1 MRVTI
6 YAGGFV
12 AGFVGRSLF
21 VFWLAVR
28 PPRLAVP
35 LAPGHFGLTVED
47 VTITTD
53 DGLRLAAWL
62 APRPG
67 APAVVLLHGYPADRA
82 DMLPIAAGLAS
93 RFTVFLLDQRYFGR
107 SEGRLTTLG
116 FKERRDLG
124 RALDFL
130 ATRGVGAVGVFGF
143 SLGGAVA
150 LLAAAEDPRIRAVAA
165 YAPFADLRL
174 LGHELY
180 AWLGPLKYPLVGMTR
195 VWSRLFVGDD
205 ITRPAP
211 VEAAATLTV
220 PVLLVASRADEQ
232 IPFAHAERLR
242 EALAANPRA
251 EFAPGGGALAAADEV
266 WQRADLVLKVKE
278 PLPAESARLRPGQI
292 LFTYLHLAPAPELAR
307 ALRDSGAIAIAY
319 ETVQRADGSLPLL
332 TPMSE
337 VAGRLAVQEGA
348 FYLGRPHGGRG
359 ILLSGVPGVPPGN
372 VVILGAGTAGL
383 NAARTA
389 VGLGAD
395 VSILHVNPHRLRP
408 PDDIFRRQAL
418 ALMSN
423 NFNVPPVLPRADLLV
438 GAVLVPRARAPPPAP

>member
-1 MRVTI
+1 MRLAL
-6 YAGGFV
+6 YAAVLV
-12 AGFVGRSLF
+12 AGFVGVSLL

-28 PPRLAVP
+28 PPRLTVP
-35 LAPGHFGLTVED
+35 LAPRDFGLAVED
-47 VTITTD
+47 VAITTD

-62 APRPG
+62 VARPG

-107 SEGRLTTLG
+107 SEGR
-116 FKERRDLG
+116 
-124 RALDFL
+124 L

-242 EALAANPRA
+242 EALAANP
-251 EFAPGGGALAAADEV
+251 APSSCS
-266 WQRADLVLKVKE
+266 R
-278 PLPAESARLRPGQI
+278 R
-292 LFTYLHLAPAPELAR
+292 
-307 ALRDSGAIAIAY
+307 
-319 ETVQRADGSLPLL
+319 
-332 TPMSE
+332 
-337 VAGRLAVQEGA
+337 EG
-348 FYLGRPHGGRG
+348 
-359 ILLSGVPGVPPGN
+359 
-372 VVILGAGTAGL
+372 GTA
-383 NAARTA
+383 
-389 VGLGAD
+389 
-395 VSILHVNPHRLRP
+395 SSRP
-408 PDDIFRRQAL
+408 ISRRA
-418 ALMSN
+418 S
-423 NFNVPPVLPRADLLV
+423 RAFSCYT
-438 GAVLVPRARAPPPAP
+438 